1 MPARPK
7 NDGTSAKA
15 TRNRRGSPDVV
26 SKRRAARAFNE
37 LLGGASSSSKLD
49 GRTEKRRQRL
59 LDELKEGQ
67 ARASKKGLKPIDV
80 LTRIDALLSLGE
92 SLAAIKKVCRPP
104 KPVAASAEVVAG
116 VKRLHEAYKFPP
128 EVYAFVGIDDA
139 TLRRAGVLGRGVGL
153 ADTKP
158 GSPRMRK
165 AAESGGSA
173 RAA

>member
-1 MPARPK
+1 MPSRPQ
-7 NDGTSAKA
+7 
-15 TRNRRGSPDVV
+15 NRRGSPDVV

-37 LLGGASSSSKLD
+37 LLGGASNAGKLD

-104 KPVAASAEVVAG
+104 KAVVASAEVVAG
-116 VKRLHEAYKFPP
+116 VKRLHEAYGFPA

-139 TLRRAGVLGRGVGL
+139 TLRRAGVVGRGSGITD
-153 ADTKP
+153 AKP
-158 GSPRMRK
+158 GRMRK
-165 AAESGGSA
+165 AQANRAATNRASANGASA

>member
-1 MPARPK
+1 MPSRPQ
-7 NDGTSAKA
+7 
-15 TRNRRGSPDVV
+15 NRRGSPDVV

-37 LLGGASSSSKLD
+37 LLGGTQSAGKLD

-80 LTRIDALLSLGE
+80 LTRIDALLALGE

-104 KPVAASAEVVAG
+104 KPVAPSPEVVAG
-116 VKRLHEAYKFPP
+116 VKRLHEAYRFPR

-139 TLRRAGVLGRGVGL
+139 TLRRAGVVGRA
-153 ADTKP
+153 ADLTSA
-158 GSPRMRK
+158 SPRMRK
-165 AAESGGSA
+165 ASTNGGSA

>member
-1 MPARPK
+1 MPSRPQ
-7 NDGTSAKA
+7 
-15 TRNRRGSPDVV
+15 NRRGSPDVV

-37 LLGGASSSSKLD
+37 LLGGASSAGKLD

-104 KPVAASAEVVAG
+104 KAVAASPEVVAG
-116 VKRLHEAYKFPP
+116 VKRLHEAYGFPA

-139 TLRRAGVLGRGVGL
+139 TLRRAGVVGRGAGI
-153 ADTKP
+153 ADAKP

-165 AAESGGSA
+165 ATTNSSA

>member
-1 MPARPK
+1 MPGRKRSPEPPP
-7 NDGTSAKA
+7 AKQ
-15 TRNRRGSPDVV
+15 NRRGSPDVV

-37 LLGGASSSSKLD
+37 LLGGAQAAGKLD
-49 GRTEKRRQRL
+49 GRTEKRRKRL

-80 LTRIDALLSLGE
+80 LTRIDALLALGE

-104 KPVAASAEVVAG
+104 KPVPVSAEVVAG
-116 VKRLHEAYKFPP
+116 VKRLHEAYGFPP

-139 TLRRAGVLGRGVGL
+139 VLRRAGVVSAISG
-153 ADTKP
+153 AKP
-158 GSPRMRK
+158 PGAPRIRK
-165 AAESGGSA
+165 VPPNGGAA